1 MITSCCQFDSLI
13 YIILIVF
20 TYIYLISLCEYWNLT
35 LMMIWNVLSTFH
47 NRSLA
52 ELISFYLMKHI
63 NKYVFKTNNKQV
75 NILLKY
81 FLLLFNYRKNDAKTY
96 LNLTKP
102 KKEKW
107 RQKYNLVSWGDF
119 SSFLTN
125 EKMAPKHRWFI
136 FYFY

>member
-1 MITSCCQFDSLI
+1 MSVWQFNLHYFDSFHIHISNITLW
-13 YIILIVF
+13 ILKF
-20 TYIYLISLCEYWNLT
+20 NSDDDLKRSKYIY
-35 LMMIWNVLSTFH
+35 TFH